1 MAEELSDLAELSI
14 YADILAQWMANR
26 LVERDNIMIESMAN
40 MAEKGEESSVGQEMS
55 RAPNLISTL
64 PGNWSDK
71 IL

>member
-1 MAEELSDLAELSI
+1 
-14 YADILAQWMANR
+14 MANR

-64 PGNWSDK
+64 PGN
-71 IL
+71 